1 MKTIRQNALIFIF
14 LPILL
19 LLVAMPATASTP
31 AVKPIELTLS
41 SAFVPGSSDHARST
55 WFMNE
60 VTKRTKGQITFKSYW
75 GGALAAPAAQLD
87 LARKGVVDIICTSL
101 GYWPGIFPFAG
112 FSFSFPFSSEDP
124 SIVGT
129 ALRRTMASFPQYE
142 KKFADEGLINLSNT
156 TRSYYI
162 IMSTGPVKTVADLKG
177 KKVGLVGRY
186 FGMWMEPVGLV
197 PVVQPGGERYMS
209 LQTKLI
215 DMSILPIDMNHAF
228 KISEVAKFAIDAGLG
243 TYLNEGLL
251 MSMTSFKKLSPEFQK
266 IFIDVG
272 REAEIFLWDYDKKQK
287 GALVESMKKA
297 GVSFIELSKAD
308 REKWLAATPD
318 TTADFIKHLEARGFP
333 GSEMVKRYQEEM
345 AKLGY
350 AWPRAWGVK

>member
-1 MKTIRQNALIFIF
+1 MHLFR
-14 LPILL
+14 
-19 LLVAMPATASTP
+19 V
-31 AVKPIELTLS
+31 
-41 SAFVPGSSDHARST
+41 
-55 WFMNE
+55 
-60 VTKRTKGQITFKSYW
+60 
-75 GGALAAPAAQLD
+75 LA
-87 LARKGVVDIICTSL
+87 GN
-101 GYWPGIFPFAG
+101 FP
-112 FSFSFPFSSEDP
+112 
-124 SIVGT
+124 
-129 ALRRTMASFPQYE
+129 LRRLQLFLSLQLGRSQYCGHRLATDHGIFPQYE

-162 IMSTGPVKTVADLKG
+162 IMSTGPVKTLADLKG

-228 KISEVAKFAIDAGLG
+228 KIYEVAKFAIDAGLG